1 MDKED
6 CKRTLAEIEARFLG
20 RDSALCWNIARE
32 LADFTVVFITA
43 RNGQLAP
50 AGTGTL
56 VSFRESHYFLTARH
70 VWEGEGGH
78 KSGLK
83 NCDWIRIPLK
93 ENSRCRFAIGPNE
106 IIPYGPDVPSSWNEW
121 GPDIALLQIP
131 PERVGSFTAVG
142 RPFFPLSVK
151 RECQL
156 DCVLETTFLIG
167 APALRG
173 TFSAESAVP
182 ELQGM
187 NVILGGGRYSATD
200 LAPDLRPQFDFLD
213 VLIDTTQPDVAPSF
227 EGVSGGGLWTVYVY
241 REKGGEIHNFKILR
255 GVAFWQE
262 SLGDWAL
269 RVRCHGPQSIGEVLR
284 RLYD

>member
-6 CKRTLAEIEARFLG
+6 CKRTLAEIEAQFLV
-20 RDSALCWNIARE
+20 RDSALAWSIARE
-32 LADFTVVFITA
+32 LADFTVAFITA
-43 RNGQLAP
+43 RDGRLAP

-70 VWEGEGGH
+70 VWEGGRDQKG
-78 KSGLK
+78 GLK

-93 ENSRCRFAIGPNE
+93 ENSPCRFAIRPDE
-106 IIPYGPDVPSSWNEW
+106 IIPYGPDVPSGWNEW
-121 GPDIALLQIP
+121 GPDIALLRIP

-151 RECQL
+151 RERQL
-156 DCVLETTFLIG
+156 ECVLETTFLMG

-173 TFSAESAVP
+173 AFRAESAIP

-187 NVILGGGRYSATD
+187 NVILEGGWYSTTALGLD
-200 LAPDLRPQFDFLD
+200 VRPQFDFLD

-241 REKGGEIHNFKILR
+241 QEEGGEVRNFKSLR

-262 SLGDWAL
+262 YIGDSAL
-269 RVRCHGPQSIGEVLR
+269 RVRCHGPQSIGTALR

>member
-1 MDKED
+1 MEKQF
-6 CKRTLAEIEARFLG
+6 LA
-20 RDSALCWNIARE
+20 RDSALCWSIARE

-43 RNGQLAP
+43 KDEQLAP

-70 VWEGEGGH
+70 VWEGERDQ
-78 KSGLK
+78 KNGLK

-93 ENSRCRFAIGPNE
+93 ESPSRFAIRPNE
-106 IIPYGPDVPSSWNEW
+106 IIPYGPDVPSGWNEW
-121 GPDIALLQIP
+121 GPDIALLRIP
-131 PERVGSFTAVG
+131 PERIGSFTAVG
-142 RPFFPLSVK
+142 KSFFPLSVK
-151 RECQL
+151 RERQI
-156 DCVLETTFLIG
+156 DCALETTFLMG

-173 TFSAESAVP
+173 IFSAESAIP

-187 NVILGGGRYSATD
+187 NVILGGSWYSSTA
-200 LAPDLRPQFDFLD
+200 LAVNIRPQFDFLD

-227 EGVSGGGLWTVYVY
+227 EGVSGGGLWTVYIY
-241 REKGGEIHNFKILR
+241 REECGEVRNFKSLR

-262 SLGDWAL
+262 HVGDSAL
-269 RVRCHGPQSIGEVLR
+269 RVRCHGPQSIGAVLR